1 MGHENRFVF
10 SKADTSIIKIEHFS
24 SMILRKPILRS
35 FSRTQH
41 ALILYKLG
49 EWSSE
54 NVSYS
59 RSPLVLAKIFPRP
72 LKAISH
78 SSLFDLHIFKFS
90 MRLIVASVFATVS
103 NIPTLPPNTNVFGS
117 NRRYRTG
124 TCINRIADVTV

>member
-103 NIPTLPPNTNVFGS
+103 NIPIRCHPIQMFLAATGDIVLVHVSTGS
-117 NRRYRTG
+117 LT
-124 TCINRIADVTV
+124 